1 MGRFHIIASRARQPR
16 PALPDPDERNHPR
29 DRTRRRVADHPQGA
43 PGRQPRINLDGLAIG
58 TPLTAALI
66 GVLLTEGSGA
76 LGEAGAAAETGNAA
90 AARRGDEAG
99 GAIAQGVVTAR
110 PDATGEGGAVAG
122 AGTSTGG
129 EIFDPISGA
138 EAAALASAPSNGLAG
153 SLDTAS
159 GTAAALG
166 AKAPL
171 VGAVNITMGAGAP
184 LQDVDLLDGA
194 SDADASGSNGRI
206 GSTING
212 TDGDDVIHGT
222 PHNDRL
228 FGGAGNDTIF
238 GYEGDDL
245 LDGGAGN
252 DRLFGGPGDDELL
265 GGSGNDR
272 LHGGTGDD
280 RLSGGTGN
288 DRLFG
293 DEGRDWLDGGAGDD
307 LLDGGAD
314 PDRLIGGA
322 GDDSLSVDN
331 IHDVAFGDG
340 AGIALPGDDTLVV
353 QAGFESHLLA
363 QLGEDRAAFV
373 LSENFGQSL
382 PSGIAG
388 HTQQV
393 AGDVQNVTL
402 EGTADHDVVG
412 DSGDN
417 RLIGNAGNNR
427 LYGGDGDD
435 LLLGNGGAD
444 RLYGGAG
451 RDRLEGGEADDVL
464 KGGGSDDE
472 LYGGAGDD
480 ILDGGAGS
488 DLLYGGAGDDN
499 YVIGLNDSA
508 IDTVFDHQ
516 GQNWLTIENGAGHQV
531 QTAVLGGKLYVVV
544 DNNPVAIVDDY
555 VGNEDAFVGIDA
567 GAGLKTIDEL
577 MAPGADNGPPLV
589 EGSSEAGPVADTTD
603 TDADLLGGYLSGPSL
618 RGTSGADHLIGTSGS
633 DWLQGDAG
641 ADHLVGGAGNDLIDG
656 GAGADLLE
664 GGAGDDRYLLKSEG
678 AGWDIIRDSE
688 GSNLVEL
695 EGFAAAKLKGVL
707 IGGKDLVVIADSAPI
722 FTFESFVGNEQAF
735 AGIQVGDEI
744 LTPEDLLT

>member
-1 MGRFHIIASRARQPR
+1 MGRFHMVASRARQPR
-16 PALPDPDERNHPR
+16 PASPDPDERNHPR
-29 DRTRRRVADHPQGA
+29 DRSRRRPADHPQGA
-43 PGRQPRINLDGLAIG
+43 PRRQPRTNLDGLAIG

-66 GVLLTEGSGA
+66 GVLLTEGNGA
-76 LGEAGAAAETGNAA
+76 FGEAGAAAEAGGAA

-99 GAIAQGVVTAR
+99 GAIAQSAVTAR
-110 PDATGEGGAVAG
+110 PDATGEGGTVSG
-122 AGTSTGG
+122 AGTSTSG
-129 EIFDPISGA
+129 EILDPISGA
-138 EAAALASAPSNGLAG
+138 EGAALASAPSNGQGG
-153 SLDTAS
+153 SLDAAAATA
-159 GTAAALG
+159 TALG

-184 LQDVDLLDGA
+184 LGEVDLLDGA

-206 GSTING
+206 GSTIVG

-222 PHNDRL
+222 PYNDRL
-228 FGGAGNDTIF
+228 FGGAGDDTIY

-245 LDGGAGN
+245 LDGGAGD

-265 GGSGNDR
+265 GGSGDDR

-293 DEGRDWLDGGAGDD
+293 DEGRDRLDGGAGDD
-307 LLDGGAD
+307 ILDGGAD

-322 GDDSLSVDN
+322 GDDTLRVDN

-340 AGIALPGDDTLVV
+340 AGIAFSGNDTLVV
-353 QAGFESHLLA
+353 QAAFDAHLLA

-382 PSGIAG
+382 PSGIAA

-412 DSGDN
+412 DSGAN
-417 RLIGNAGNNR
+417 RLIGNAGDNE
-427 LYGGDGDD
+427 LYGGAGDD

-444 RLYGGAG
+444 RLYGGGG
-451 RDRLEGGEADDVL
+451 RDRLEGGESDDLL

-499 YVIGLNDSA
+499 YLIGLNDSA
-508 IDTVFDHQ
+508 VDTVFDHE
-516 GQNWLTIENGAGHQV
+516 GQNRLTIENGAGHQV
-531 QTAVLGGKLYVVV
+531 QTAVVGGKLYVIV
-544 DNNPVAIVDDY
+544 DNAPVAIVDDY
-555 VGNEDAFVGIDA
+555 VGNEDAFVGIDT

-577 MAPGADNGPPLV
+577 MAPGADHGPSLA
-589 EGSSEAGPVADTTD
+589 ETSSAAGQVTD
-603 TDADLLGGYLSGPSL
+603 TAAPDADLLGGYLSGPSL

-641 ADHLVGGAGNDLIDG
+641 ADHLVGGAGNDVLEG
-656 GAGADLLE
+656 GAGSDLLE
-664 GGAGDDRYLLKSEG
+664 GGAGDDRYLLKPEG

-695 EGFAAAKLKGVL
+695 QGFAGLRLNGRV
-707 IGGKDLVVIADSAPI
+707 IGEDLVVMADSAPI

-735 AGIQVGDEI
+735 AGIQVGDEV
-744 LTPEDLLT
+744 LTPEDLLA

>member
-1 MGRFHIIASRARQPR
+1 MGQFHMVASRARQPR
-16 PALPDPDERNHPR
+16 PALPDPDERNQPR
-29 DRTRRRVADHPQGA
+29 DRTRRRPADQPQGA
-43 PGRQPRINLDGLAIG
+43 PGRQPRVNLDGLAIG

-76 LGEAGAAAETGNAA
+76 LGKAGAAGEAGAAAAVRG
-90 AARRGDEAG
+90 GDEAG
-99 GAIAQGVVTAR
+99 GAIAQSMVTAR
-110 PDATGEGGAVAG
+110 PGATGEGGTIAG
-122 AGTSTGG
+122 GASSTSG
-129 EIFDPISGA
+129 EIFDPIFGA
-138 EAAALASAPSNGLAG
+138 QAAALGSAPSNGLAG
-153 SLDTAS
+153 SLDPAAA
-159 GTAAALG
+159 TAAALG

-171 VGAVNITMGAGAP
+171 IGAVNITMGAGAP
-184 LQDVDLLDGA
+184 LGDVDLLDSA
-194 SDADASGSNGRI
+194 SDADESGSNGRI
-206 GSTING
+206 GSTIHG

-222 PHNDRL
+222 PFNDRL
-228 FGGAGNDTIF
+228 FGGAGDDTIY
-238 GYEGDDL
+238 GHEGDDL
-245 LDGGAGN
+245 LDGGTGN
-252 DRLFGGPGDDELL
+252 DRLFGGPGDDDLL

-280 RLSGGTGN
+280 RLDGGTGT

-307 LLDGGAD
+307 ILDGGAD
-314 PDRLIGGA
+314 PDRLIGGS
-322 GDDSLSVDN
+322 GDDTLSVDN

-340 AGIALPGDDTLVV
+340 AGIALQGNDTLVV
-353 QAGFESHLLA
+353 QAAFDSHLLQ

-373 LSENFGQSL
+373 FSENFGQSL

-417 RLIGNAGNNR
+417 RLIGNAGDNR
-427 LYGGDGDD
+427 LHGGDGDD
-435 LLLGNGGAD
+435 LLIGNGGAD
-444 RLYGGAG
+444 RLSGGAG
-451 RDRLEGGEADDVL
+451 RDRLEGGDADDVL
-464 KGGGSDDE
+464 KGGGADDE
-472 LYGGAGDD
+472 LHGGAGDD

-499 YVIGLNDSA
+499 FVIGLNDGA

-516 GQNWLTIENGAGHQV
+516 GQNWLSIEEGAGHQV
-531 QTAVLGGKLYVVV
+531 QTAVLGGKLYVIV
-544 DNNPVAIVDDY
+544 DNAPVAIVDDY
-555 VGNEDAFVGIDA
+555 VGNEDAFAGIDA
-567 GAGLKTIDEL
+567 GTGLRTIDEL
-577 MAPGADNGPPLV
+577 MAPGAADGPPLA
-589 EGSSEAGPVADTTD
+589 EESNDAAPGATSE
-603 TDADLLGGYLSGPSL
+603 ADLLGGHLSGPSL
-618 RGTSGADHLIGTSGS
+618 RGTTGTDHLIGTSGS

-641 ADHLVGGAGNDLIDG
+641 ADHLVGGAGNDLLEG

-664 GGAGDDRYLLKSEG
+664 GGAGDDNYLLRPEG
-678 AGWDIIRDSE
+678 AGWDVIRDSE
-688 GSNLVEL
+688 GANLVEL
-695 EGFAAAKLKGVL
+695 QGFDGLRLNGRVL
-707 IGGKDLVVIADSAPI
+707 GEDLVVMADSAPI